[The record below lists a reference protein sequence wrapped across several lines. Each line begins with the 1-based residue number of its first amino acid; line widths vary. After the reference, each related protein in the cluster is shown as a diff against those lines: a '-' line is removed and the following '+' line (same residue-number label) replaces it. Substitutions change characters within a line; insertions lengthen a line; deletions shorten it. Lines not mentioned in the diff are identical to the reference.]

1 MRGNMKTRSD
11 FGKHYLIDLRDCD
24 PEIIKSVEPTREIV
38 LRAAKECGATIL
50 DDYFHQFQP
59 IGVSGVVLI
68 AESHISVHTWPESGF
83 AAADIF
89 TCGEMKP
96 QVAIDIM
103 REGFRAK
110 AASMSMKVVVRG
122 QLDHE

>member
-1 MRGNMKTRSD
+1 MKTRSD

-24 PEIIKSVEPTREIV
+24 PEIIKSVDPTREIV

>member
-1 MRGNMKTRSD
+1 MKTRSD

-24 PEIIKSVEPTREIV
+24 PEIIKSVDPTREIV

-50 DDYFHQFQP
+50 DDHFHQFQP

-122 QLDHE
+122 QLDGD

>member
-1 MRGNMKTRSD
+1 MKTKSD

-50 DDYFHQFQP
+50 DDHFHQFQP

-122 QLDHE
+122 QLDGD

>member
-1 MRGNMKTRSD
+1 MKTRSD

-24 PEIIKSVEPTREIV
+24 PEIIKSVGPTREIV

-50 DDYFHQFQP
+50 DDYFHQFEP

-68 AESHISVHTWPESGF
+68 AESHISVHTWPENGF

-110 AASMSMKVVVRG
+110 ETTMKVKVVVRG
-122 QLDHE
+122 QLDGN

>member
-1 MRGNMKTRSD
+1 MKTRSD

-24 PEIIKSVEPTREIV
+24 PEISKSVGPTREIV

-68 AESHISVHTWPESGF
+68 AESHISIHTWPESGF

-89 TCGEMKP
+89 TCGEMRP

-122 QLDHE
+122 QLDGD

>member
-1 MRGNMKTRSD
+1 MKTRSN
-11 FGKHYLIDLRDCD
+11 FGNHYLIDLRDCD
-24 PEIIKSVEPTREIV
+24 PEIIKSVGPTREIV

-50 DDYFHQFQP
+50 DNYFHQFQP
-59 IGVSGVVLI
+59 MGVSGVVLI

-83 AAADIF
+83 AAVDIF

-110 AASMSMKVVVRG
+110 AASMSMKIVVRG

>member
-1 MRGNMKTRSD
+1 MKTRSD

-24 PEIIKSVEPTREIV
+24 PEIIKSVDPTREIV

-68 AESHISVHTWPESGF
+68 AESHISIHTWPESGF

>member
-1 MRGNMKTRSD
+1 MKTKSD

-24 PEIIKSVEPTREIV
+24 PEIIKSVDPTREIV

-50 DDYFHQFQP
+50 DNYFHQFQP
-59 IGVSGVVLI
+59 MGVSGVVLI
-68 AESHISVHTWPESGF
+68 AESHISVHTWPENGF

-122 QLDHE
+122 QLDGK

>member
-1 MRGNMKTRSD
+1 MKTRSD

-24 PEIIKSVEPTREIV
+24 PEIIKSVDPTREIV

-50 DDYFHQFQP
+50 DDYFHQFEP

-68 AESHISVHTWPESGF
+68 AESHISVHTWPENGF

-96 QVAIDIM
+96 HVAIDIM

-110 AASMSMKVVVRG
+110 ETTTKVKVVVKG
-122 QLDHE
+122 QLDGK

>member
-1 MRGNMKTRSD
+1 MKTRSD

-24 PEIIKSVEPTREIV
+24 PEIIKSVDPTREIV

-68 AESHISVHTWPESGF
+68 AESHISIHTWPENGF

-110 AASMSMKVVVRG
+110 ETTMKVKVVVRG
-122 QLDHE
+122 QLDGD

>member
-1 MRGNMKTRSD
+1 MKTRSD

-24 PEIIKSVEPTREIV
+24 PETIKSVDPTREIV

-50 DDYFHQFQP
+50 DDHFHQFHP

-68 AESHISVHTWPESGF
+68 AESHISIHTWPESGF

-110 AASMSMKVVVRG
+110 ETTMKVKVVVRG
-122 QLDHE
+122 QLDGD

>member
-1 MRGNMKTRSD
+1 MKTRSD

-24 PEIIKSVEPTREIV
+24 PEIIKSVDPTREIV

-50 DDYFHQFQP
+50 DDFFHQFQP

-68 AESHISVHTWPESGF
+68 AESHISVHTWPENGF

-110 AASMSMKVVVRG
+110 EANMKVKVVVRG
-122 QLDHE
+122 QLDGD

>member
-1 MRGNMKTRSD
+1 MKKRAD

-24 PEIIKSVEPTREIV
+24 PEIIKSVDPTREIV

-68 AESHISVHTWPESGF
+68 AESHISVHTWPENGF

-110 AASMSMKVVVRG
+110 ETTMKVKVVVRG
-122 QLDHE
+122 KLDGD

>member
-1 MRGNMKTRSD
+1 MKKRAD

-24 PEIIKSVEPTREIV
+24 PEIIKSVDPTREIV
-38 LRAAKECGATIL
+38 LRAAKECRATIL

-68 AESHISVHTWPESGF
+68 AESHISIHTWPERGF

-110 AASMSMKVVVRG
+110 ETTMKVKVVVRG
-122 QLDHE
+122 QLDGD

>member
-1 MRGNMKTRSD
+1 METRSD

-24 PEIIKSVEPTREIV
+24 PETIKSVDPTREIV

-59 IGVSGVVLI
+59 MGVSGVVLI
-68 AESHISVHTWPESGF
+68 AESHISVHTWPENGF

-110 AASMSMKVVVRG
+110 ETTMKVKVVVRG
-122 QLDHE
+122 QLDGD

>member
-1 MRGNMKTRSD
+1 MKKRAD

-24 PEIIKSVEPTREIV
+24 PEIIKSVDPTREIV

-59 IGVSGVVLI
+59 MGVSGVVLI

-83 AAADIF
+83 AAVDIF

>member
-1 MRGNMKTRSD
+1 MKMKSD

-24 PEIIKSVEPTREIV
+24 PEIIKSVDPTREIV

-50 DDYFHQFQP
+50 DNYFHQFQP
-59 IGVSGVVLI
+59 MGVSGVVLI

-83 AAADIF
+83 AAVDIF

>member
-1 MRGNMKTRSD
+1 MKTRTN
-11 FGKHYLIDLRDCD
+11 FGKHYLIDLCDCD
-24 PEIIKSVEPTREIV
+24 PEIIKSVDPTREIV

-50 DDYFHQFQP
+50 DDHFHQFQP

-68 AESHISVHTWPESGF
+68 AESHISIHTWPESGF

-110 AASMSMKVVVRG
+110 ETTTKVKVVVRG
-122 QLDHE
+122 QLDGK

>member
-1 MRGNMKTRSD
+1 MKTRSD

-24 PEIIKSVEPTREIV
+24 PEIIKSVDPTREIV

-50 DDYFHQFQP
+50 DDHFHQFQP

-68 AESHISVHTWPESGF
+68 AESHISIHTWPESGF

-122 QLDHE
+122 QLDGN

>member
-1 MRGNMKTRSD
+1 MKTRSD

-24 PEIIKSVEPTREIV
+24 PEIIKSVDPTREIV

-68 AESHISVHTWPESGF
+68 AESHISVHTWPENGF

-110 AASMSMKVVVRG
+110 ETTMKVKVVVRG
-122 QLDHE
+122 QLDGD

>member
-1 MRGNMKTRSD
+1 MKTRSD

-24 PEIIKSVEPTREIV
+24 PEIIKSVVPTREIV

>member
-1 MRGNMKTRSD
+1 MKKRTD
-11 FGKHYLIDLRDCD
+11 FGKHYLIDLHDCD
-24 PEIIKSVEPTREIV
+24 PEIIKSVDPTREIV

-50 DDYFHQFQP
+50 DDNFHQFQP

-68 AESHISVHTWPESGF
+68 AESHISVHTWPENGF

-110 AASMSMKVVVRG
+110 ETTMKVKVVVRG
-122 QLDHE
+122 QLDGD